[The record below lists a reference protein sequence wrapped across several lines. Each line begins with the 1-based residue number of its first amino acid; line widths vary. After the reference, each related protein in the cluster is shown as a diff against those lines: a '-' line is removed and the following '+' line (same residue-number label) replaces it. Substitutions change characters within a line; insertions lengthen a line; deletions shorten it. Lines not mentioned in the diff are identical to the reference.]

1 MFRTFL
7 RSTFVAV
14 IATCAMTLSL
24 SAANAATF
32 ATFYD
37 DATTQ
42 TGARFNLIT
51 TTDNAFE
58 VLVAQSGIYDSTAPL
73 FGQMFTVHPPNDATE
88 LAFVNNNLVAGD
100 SPFASGTKDDGVG
113 NNFITSAKYI
123 LLKIG
128 GGSTLATALIHNIS
142 GGTLDIDF
150 GQLGTGSGLSH
161 ITEYGSVTPVPLPA
175 GFLLLIGG
183 LGALMVAGHR
193 KPKSS

>member
-1 MFRTFL
+1 MFKTFL
-7 RSTFVAV
+7 RNTFAAV

-37 DATTQ
+37 DAASE

-58 VLVAQSGIYDSTAPL
+58 VLVAQPSIYDSTAPL
-73 FGQMFTVHPPNDATE
+73 IGQMFTVHPNDPSE

-100 SPFASGTKDDGVG
+100 GPFTSGTKDDGVG
-113 NNFITSAKYI
+113 NNFITSARYI

-128 GGSTLATALIHNIS
+128 GGNSLATALIHNIS

-150 GQLGTGSGLSH
+150 GQLGNGSGLSH
-161 ITEYGSVTPVPLPA
+161 ITEYGSVTPIPLPA

-183 LGALMVAGHR
+183 LGTLMVAGHR